1 MYEFGG
7 TEGIVTLVDSL
18 EEHVGEIY
26 DEKDEDEVLS
36 REVGDDTYLVT
47 GTHNLE
53 DLFEEFRMNVKEEFD
68 STTVGGWITEQLG
81 KIPAAGEKYSFENLD
96 IIVTKANNKR
106 VLELKIKVNPVEE
119 EEHESGLEKL
129 LSALDREKEHAGE
142 KKADRN
148 EDVQP
153 VLIGG
158 NSDTQEESNETR
170 EEEKSVKK
178 ESE

>member
-1 MYEFGG
+1 M
-7 TEGIVTLVDSL
+7 
-18 EEHVGEIY
+18 
-26 DEKDEDEVLS
+26 
-36 REVGDDTYLVT
+36 
-47 GTHNLE
+47 
-53 DLFEEFRMNVKEEFD
+53 
-68 STTVGGWITEQLG
+68 GGWITEQLG

-158 NSDTQEESNETR
+158 NSDTQEESNETQ